1 MLSGLF
7 HTPEANRCLP
17 FVRLWYTTASEY
29 VWHDANGNQHTITQ
43 AEGGEQ
49 GDPLMPAL
57 FSLGQEPALQ
67 AVQAQLQPGEVI
79 YAFLND
85 IYAVVQPERVRAV
98 YDLLARHLEAHARIR
113 LNQGKT
119 RIWNRGGHAPPNIHT
134 LGPDTWVGNRELP
147 PEQQGITVLG
157 APIGTDA
164 YAQHFLQ
171 NTSTS
176 HRPLLEQLPHLQ
188 DLQAA
193 WLLLLYTASPR
204 SNYLLRLLPPAQTAT
219 FAEQHDLDIS
229 RCLTQLL
236 QTDSLPVDGLAR
248 AHLPL
253 AMGGLG
259 LMSASQLSTP
269 AHWASWADA
278 MPVLQ
283 RQLPSVA
290 ATILQALNNLDEA
303 QPCIQAA
310 QAAHQHI
317 HAHGWEPPSWQQVL
331 GQQPPQTQAE
341 AFTGPTQPGWQ
352 HHASA
357 SFHRTARAGVY
368 NSIDAASQALLDS
381 QTGPFASRAFT
392 TIPYTTDTTY
402 PDHIFRILLL
412 RRLRLPLPLRLVGA
426 AAILTHLATT
436 ERPVPGRGCCEA
448 EGYHWNRQLR
458 GCAGKL
464 VHVSPCT
471 QDSATSTSLLC
482 NASMTAPSSS
492 SQMDSLCGTPAPLRQ
507 ATITTLTARWSAL
520 LTHASV
526 HAFAASLLNTRDTNC
541 NNGDGAL
548 PPLGHLLAQ
557 TPVGTATPS
566 RLPGR

>member
-79 YAFLND
+79 YAFLDD

-204 SNYLLRLLPPAQTAT
+204 SNYLLRLLLPAQTAT

-236 QTDSLPVDGLAR
+236 QTDSLPVDALAR

-269 AHWASWADA
+269 AHLASWADA

-331 GQQPPQTQAE
+331 EQQPPQTQAE

-357 SFHRTARAGVY
+357 PSTEQPG
-368 NSIDAASQALLDS
+368 Q
-381 QTGPFASRAFT
+381 G
-392 TIPYTTDTTY
+392 YTTASMQPAKPCSIPKRDLL
-402 PDHIFRILLL
+402 PAGLSPQFHIPQTRRILTTFFAFSCSAAFGFHY
-412 RRLRLPLPLRLVGA
+412 PLPNELAGA
-426 AAILTHLATT
+426 VAILTHLATT

-458 GCAGKL
+458 GCAGKP

-482 NASMTAPSSS
+482 NASMTAPSRS
-492 SQMDSLCGTPAPLRQ
+492 SQMDSLCGTVPNSQSTLPLFRHSQAMHNHVGEGANMPAQPSTQ
-507 ATITTLTARWSAL
+507 HGATK
-520 LTHASV
+520 
-526 HAFAASLLNTRDTNC
+526 
-541 NNGDGAL
+541 NG
-548 PPLGHLLAQ
+548 H
-557 TPVGTATPS
+557 TPS
-566 RLPGR
+566 WLEQADAAWWY

>member
-1 MLSGLF
+1 MFGMTQTATS
-7 HTPEANRCLP
+7 TPLHKQ
-17 FVRLWYTTASEY
+17 S
-29 VWHDANGNQHTITQ
+29 
-43 AEGGEQ
+43 EQ

-79 YAFLND
+79 YAFLDD

-98 YDLLARHLEAHARIR
+98 HDLLARHLEAHARIR
-113 LNQGKT
+113 LNQGKA

-134 LGPDTWVGNRELP
+134 LGPDTWVGNREPP

-176 HRPLLEQLPHLQ
+176 HRPFLEQLPHLQ

-204 SNYLLRLLPPAQTAT
+204 NNYLLRLLPPAQTAT

-236 QTDSLPVDGLAR
+236 QTDSLPVDALAR
-248 AHLPL
+248 AHLAL

-310 QAAHQHI
+310 QTAHQHI
-317 HAHGWEPPSWQQVL
+317 HAHGWEPQLATSARTTAAPNPSRN
-331 GQQPPQTQAE
+331 
-341 AFTGPTQPGWQ
+341 
-352 HHASA
+352 
-357 SFHRTARAGVY
+357 FHRTNPTRLATPRVSPFPQNSQGRRIQQHRCSQPSLARFPNGTFCQQGFHH
-368 NSIDAASQALLDS
+368 NSI
-381 QTGPFASRAFT
+381 
-392 TIPYTTDTTY
+392 
-402 PDHIFRILLL
+402 
-412 RRLRLPLPLRLVGA
+412 
-426 AAILTHLATT
+426 
-436 ERPVPGRGCCEA
+436 
-448 EGYHWNRQLR
+448 YHR
-458 GCAGKL
+458 
-464 VHVSPCT
+464 HDVS
-471 QDSATSTSLLC
+471 
-482 NASMTAPSSS
+482 
-492 SQMDSLCGTPAPLRQ
+492 
-507 ATITTLTARWSAL
+507 
-520 LTHASV
+520 
-526 HAFAASLLNTRDTNC
+526 
-541 NNGDGAL
+541 
-548 PPLGHLLAQ
+548 
-557 TPVGTATPS
+557 
-566 RLPGR
+566 

>member
-1 MLSGLF
+1 
-7 HTPEANRCLP
+7 
-17 FVRLWYTTASEY
+17 
-29 VWHDANGNQHTITQ
+29 
-43 AEGGEQ
+43 
-49 GDPLMPAL
+49 MPAL

-67 AVQAQLQPGEVI
+67 AFQAQLQPGEVI
-79 YAFLND
+79 YVFLDD
-85 IYAVVQPERVRAV
+85 ISAVVQPERVRAV

-119 RIWNRGGHAPPNIHT
+119 RIWNRGGHAPTNIHT
-134 LGPDTWVGNRELP
+134 VGPDTWVGNQELP
-147 PEQQGITVLG
+147 REQQGITVLG
-157 APIGTDA
+157 APIGTGA
-164 YAQHFLQ
+164 YAQYFLQ

-193 WLLLLYTASPR
+193 WLLLLYTARPR

-236 QTDSLPVDGLAR
+236 QTDSLPVDALAR
-248 AHLPL
+248 VTPPPGHGRLGSHECFPTVHPRPL
-253 AMGGLG
+253 GIMGRCRHG
-259 LMSASQLSTP
+259 
-269 AHWASWADA
+269 
-278 MPVLQ
+278 LQ

-310 QAAHQHI
+310 QAVHQHI

-331 GQQPPQTQAE
+331 EEQPPQTQAE

-352 HHASA
+352 QHASA
-357 SFHRTARAGVY
+357 PFHRTARAGVY

-412 RRLRLPLPLRLVGA
+412 RRLRLP
-426 AAILTHLATT
+426 
-436 ERPVPGRGCCEA
+436 
-448 EGYHWNRQLR
+448 
-458 GCAGKL
+458 
-464 VHVSPCT
+464 
-471 QDSATSTSLLC
+471 
-482 NASMTAPSSS
+482 
-492 SQMDSLCGTPAPLRQ
+492 
-507 ATITTLTARWSAL
+507 
-520 LTHASV
+520 
-526 HAFAASLLNTRDTNC
+526 
-541 NNGDGAL
+541 
-548 PPLGHLLAQ
+548 
-557 TPVGTATPS
+557 
-566 RLPGR
+566 

>member
-1 MLSGLF
+1 M
-7 HTPEANRCLP
+7 
-17 FVRLWYTTASEY
+17 
-29 VWHDANGNQHTITQ
+29 
-43 AEGGEQ
+43 
-49 GDPLMPAL
+49 
-57 FSLGQEPALQ
+57 
-67 AVQAQLQPGEVI
+67 
-79 YAFLND
+79 
-85 IYAVVQPERVRAV
+85 
-98 YDLLARHLEAHARIR
+98 
-113 LNQGKT
+113 
-119 RIWNRGGHAPPNIHT
+119 
-134 LGPDTWVGNRELP
+134 
-147 PEQQGITVLG
+147 G
-157 APIGTDA
+157 APIGTDAYA

-229 RCLTQLL
+229 RCPTQLL
-236 QTDSLPVDGLAR
+236 QTDSLPVDALAR
-248 AHLPL
+248 VHFPL

-290 ATILQALNNLDEA
+290 TTILQALNNLDEA

-331 GQQPPQTQAE
+331 EQQPPQTQAE

-352 HHASA
+352 QHASVP
-357 SFHRTARAGVY
+357 FHRTARAGVY

-412 RRLRLPLPLRLVGA
+412 RRLRLPLPLTERACRCRRDLNPLGDHRAACARAGVLRSRGVPLEQAAARVCREAGARVTMHTRLSNLNIPAVQRFDDRTIEVIANGFPMWHGAQLAVDTTLVSPLTSDAQPRRRGGQYAGAALHTARRNKERTYPELVGA
-426 AAILTHLATT
+426 GRCRLVVLAIEVGGRWSTEATQFLRLLAQA
-436 ERPVPGRGCCEA
+436 RARA
-448 EGYHWNRQLR
+448 
-458 GCAGKL
+458 
-464 VHVSPCT
+464 
-471 QDSATSTSLLC
+471 
-482 NASMTAPSSS
+482 
-492 SQMDSLCGTPAPLRQ
+492 TPAPLRQ
-507 ATITTLTARWSAL
+507 ATITTLIARWSAL
-520 LTHASV
+520 LTHASM
-526 HAFAASLLNTRDTNC
+526 HAFAASLLNTRTPTAIMGMGRSHPLGTCSPKHPSAPPQADPRADDHTPVWTFL
-541 NNGDGAL
+541 DFEL
-548 PPLGHLLAQ
+548 PPL
-557 TPVGTATPS
+557 VD
-566 RLPGR
+566 